1 MFGLGDFGDKSPS
14 WFLKTLKLSSIYLVN
29 LEIIKN
35 ALEQFIPNWPPKNVI
50 TRTNIPA
57 KYQNFLI
64 TKFSSFKLTKKK

>member
-35 ALEQFIPNWPPKNVI
+35 ALEQFIPN
-50 TRTNIPA
+50 IPA